1 MIYRKLFD
9 WIDGDDAC
17 EVTSVTLYSAHDP
30 GHDEE
35 QDFIIRRV
43 KSLIETGATIQNI
56 TLTVWPNRD
65 DLPHYHMEIS
75 DDFTVTDIVDNNH
88 KHSLTAFPFVIDNIY
103 KSGESIEKM
112 IIKVGIK
119 EDGH

>member
-1 MIYRKLFD
+1 MKYRKLFD

-43 KSLIETGATIQNI
+43 KSLIETGVTIQSI
-56 TLTVWPNRD
+56 ILTVWPNRD
-65 DLPHYHMEIS
+65 DLPHYHIELENDHVHI
-75 DDFTVTDIVDNNH
+75 DVFT
-88 KHSLTAFPFVIDNIY
+88 KVIDNLY
-103 KSGESIEKM
+103 SYGESIETM
-112 IIKVGIK
+112 SIRVDVK
-119 EDGH
+119 ESGH

>member
-17 EVTSVTLYSAHDP
+17 EVTSITLYSAHDT

-35 QDFIIRRV
+35 QDFIIRRL
-43 KSLIETGATIQNI
+43 KSLLETGVTIQNI
-56 TLTVWPNRD
+56 VLYLCPKNDHRPRYHQQ
-65 DLPHYHMEIS
+65 LPDNYLH
-75 DDFTVTDIVDNNH
+75 DIGNFESFIH
-88 KHSLTAFPFVIDNIY
+88 AIY
-103 KSGESIEKM
+103 DSGESIETM
-112 IIKVGIK
+112 TIKVNIE

>member
-17 EVTSVTLYSAHDP
+17 EAKSVTLYSAHDT

-43 KSLIETGATIQNI
+43 KSLIKTGVTIQGI
-56 TLTVWPNRD
+56 TLKIWMNEEQYQEQYLMQLPDNYLHD
-65 DLPHYHMEIS
+65 IDLFANAIK
-75 DDFTVTDIVDNNH
+75 DIYD
-88 KHSLTAFPFVIDNIY
+88 
-103 KSGESIEKM
+103 SGESIETM
-112 IIKVGIK
+112 LIEVDIK
-119 EDGH
+119 ESGH

>member
-35 QDFIIRRV
+35 RDFIIRRV
-43 KSLIETGATIQNI
+43 GSLIETGVTIQSI

-65 DLPHYHMEIS
+65 DLPHYHMEVS
-75 DDFTVTDIVDNNH
+75 DSAVDFPN
-88 KHSLTAFPFVIDNIY
+88 VINSIY
-103 KSGESIEKM
+103 DVGESIETM
-112 IIKVGIK
+112 IIKVNIK
-119 EDGH
+119 ENGH